1 MIPLFLRLAIVWL
14 AWSTGRMLP
23 CIVLLK
29 LIVGAA
35 QPGTY
40 SLNSWYFL
48 RKFWLRQLVVRSL
61 AFSFVSNFGFYHTL
75 FPRLLQWLGVRI
87 DETNDI
93 RISQAHFLLAFPTN
107 LVQLEPGSTVNGFA
121 LFIPF
126 TVTRDGQCKVNH
138 IRIGRNA
145 QLGNHCTIQPGAN
158 IAERTLVGTMTRIDE
173 ETSTTINDDDS
184 SGSIVLGIPGRLMP
198 FQRDTPVPVSTNK
211 LSPYMY
217 SELVCA
223 ICVQFLIKVIISFLF
238 IHSYFLLPIYFLL
251 VEHFISFF
259 FFALPREIR
268 SIDRINHWQYQSS
281 AILTLDFYTF
291 IAPLLGGTQ
300 WLIILL
306 RRLKANIGR
315 DVIIGE
321 MNAVEDWKHV
331 TIGSH
336 VRLSTTAK
344 IQCHTDEGRIHQLA
358 PVTIGPYSRL
368 FHWAFVFP
376 GAHAQGNNT
385 IHPLTLIMKD
395 DQLPKN
401 TEWRGC
407 PAT

>member
-184 SGSIVLGIPGRLMP
+184 SGSIVLGIPG
-198 FQRDTPVPVSTNK
+198 
-211 LSPYMY
+211 
-217 SELVCA
+217 
-223 ICVQFLIKVIISFLF
+223 
-238 IHSYFLLPIYFLL
+238 
-251 VEHFISFF
+251 
-259 FFALPREIR
+259 
-268 SIDRINHWQYQSS
+268 
-281 AILTLDFYTF
+281 
-291 IAPLLGGTQ
+291 GTQ